1 MHAGL
6 LGEALD
12 AAAGDPV
19 LAARLLDEAARE
31 EIEPFY
37 YASVAA
43 DHVASRKVGAGST
56 SWALRLYDSFFD
68 DGVLPATRVDPLVF
82 RTFVR
87 VMNMMDI
94 PERAFFRPE
103 VVERVVAVWLR
114 GARFRRRLAPT
125 VPDRDATI
133 AAMETAARGDERFAG

>member
-1 MHAGL
+1 MHARL

-12 AAAGDPV
+12 AAAGDPI
-19 LAARLLDEAARE
+19 LAARLLDETARE
-31 EIEPFY
+31 ELEPFY

-43 DHVASRKVGAGST
+43 DHVASRKVGAAPT
-56 SWALRLYDSFFD
+56 SWTLRLYDSFFA

-114 GARFRRRLAPT
+114 GARFRRRFEPT
-125 VPDRDATI
+125 VPDRETTL
-133 AAMETAARGDERFAG
+133 AAMEAAARGEQRAAG